1 MASTRMGIN
10 CFVSFRGARHPG
22 RFTQYSSAAHDT
34 RRPARRR
41 RRVQAMS
48 YRETEF
54 QFGIGRGTHIVYDRT
69 AEGTGARELQ
79 LGKTPSPSPSGS
91 LGPSEYRDPTTD
103 SASPAPQGFLA
114 RTRG

>member
-48 YRETEF
+48 YETEF

-69 AEGTGARELQ
+69 AEGTG
-79 LGKTPSPSPSGS
+79 LGAGTPTRQDTVSVSEPGLSDRPSTETPPRTPPPQRPRGS
-91 LGPSEYRDPTTD
+91 
-103 SASPAPQGFLA
+103 
-114 RTRG
+114 